1 MKPNPCRLDPAIYP
15 HQIEITTRFGDMDV
29 ARHLN
34 NVAIARFYEDARV
47 RFNWEVLGVANAD
60 ARANA
65 PFRPLIAHVAIA
77 YLREGNFPD
86 PVLAATG
93 VRELGR
99 TSFVIA
105 SALFQNGAALGTC
118 DSVIV
123 ITDAKGP
130 VALPADVR
138 ARLEALQIPA
148 AAR

>member
-1 MKPNPCRLDPAIYP
+1 MKPNPRRLDPAIYP
-15 HQIEITTRFGDMDV
+15 HKIEITTRFGDMDI

-60 ARANA
+60 VGASTA
-65 PFRPLIAHVAIA
+65 FRPLIAHVAIA

-86 PVLAATG
+86 PILAATG

-105 SALFQNGAALGTC
+105 SALFQNGGALGTC

-123 ITDAKGP
+123 LTDANGP
-130 VALPADVR
+130 APVPADIR
-138 ARLEALQIPA
+138 AKLESLQIPA

>member
-1 MKPNPCRLDPAIYP
+1 MKPNPRRLDPAIYP
-15 HQIEITTRFGDMDV
+15 HKIEITTRFGDMDI

-60 ARANA
+60 VRADA
-65 PFRPLIAHVAIA
+65 AFRPLIAHVSIA

-86 PVLAATG
+86 PILAATG
-93 VRELGR
+93 VREVGR

-123 ITDAKGP
+123 LTDDKGP
-130 VALPADVR
+130 AAIPADIR
-138 ARLEALQIPA
+138 TKLESLQIPA